1 MDGILQRDGSCLY
14 KPEVLSRTSSLDR
27 HIMKS
32 ERATVHSFDLGTH
45 RGNCEA
51 FAGSIQA
58 RHNSKLPS
66 ALVAGVLLPAALVA
80 LHVWDGTVHIGV
92 LSWFGLG

>member
-1 MDGILQRDGSCLY
+1 
-14 KPEVLSRTSSLDR
+14 
-27 HIMKS
+27 MKS
-32 ERATVHSFDLGTH
+32 ERAASAVHVFELGTH
-45 RGNCEA
+45 RRNCEA
-51 FAGSIQA
+51 FAGSIQT

-66 ALVAGVLLPAALVA
+66 ALVAGVLLPAALAA